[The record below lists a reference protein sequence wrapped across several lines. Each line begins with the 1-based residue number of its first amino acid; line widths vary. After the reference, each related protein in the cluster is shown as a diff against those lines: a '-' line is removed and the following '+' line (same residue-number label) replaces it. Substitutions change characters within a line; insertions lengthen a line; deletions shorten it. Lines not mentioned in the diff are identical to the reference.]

1 MSESNAP
8 LVCLVEDDPIMGES
22 LCVRFELE
30 GFGLDWHRRAGEAL
44 AAIGRRP
51 YAVVI
56 SDIRLPDLG
65 GDELFARLKER
76 HSVLPPFVFI
86 TAFGAID
93 RAVQLLK
100 SGAADYITKPFDLD
114 ELVEKVRSLA
124 RLSAARRPD
133 LAPALGVSQAMRRI
147 EEMLPRL
154 AKHAATVLFTGE
166 SGVGK
171 EYVAKALD
179 RLARESEQCP
189 FVAVNCGAITETL
202 FEAELFGHEKGAFT
216 GATRARKGYFEQAHC
231 GTLFLDE
238 ISELPPPMQVKLLR
252 AIQERRIVR
261 VGGEAPIDVNLRLF
275 CATNRDL
282 KEMVERGLFREDLF
296 YRINVLQIRIPPL
309 RERKQDIL
317 WFAGK
322 FLDEFAAEHGGER
335 RTLRPDAEQAL
346 LDHPW
351 PGNIRELGHCI
362 QRACILSP
370 ERSLGAEAFFGAATG
385 ASPPPGAAG
394 TLSGYLQERERD
406 FIVQALA
413 RHDWH
418 IARTAEHLGISR
430 KNLWEKMKKLAI
442 QEPAREP
449 SMDATRAD

>member
-1 MSESNAP
+1 MSEPDAP
-8 LVCLVEDDPIMGES
+8 LLCLVEDDPIMGES

-30 GFGLDWHRRAGEAL
+30 GFGFDWHRRAGEAL

-65 GDELFARLKER
+65 GDEMFIRLKER
-76 HSVLPPFVFI
+76 YPLLPPFVFL

-100 SGAADYITKPFDLD
+100 SGAADYITKPFDLE

-124 RLSAARRPD
+124 RLSAPPHAGV
-133 LAPALGVSQAMRRI
+133 APALGVSQAMRRI

-154 AKHAATVLFTGE
+154 AKHAGTVLFTGE

-179 RLARESEQCP
+179 RLARESEKCP

-216 GATRARKGYFEQAHC
+216 GATRARKGFFEQAHC

-238 ISELPPPMQVKLLR
+238 ISELPLPMQVKLLR

-261 VGGEAPIDVNLRLF
+261 VGGDTAIDVSLRLF

-282 KEMVERGLFREDLF
+282 KEMVEHGLFREDLF
-296 YRINVLQIRIPPL
+296 YRINVIQIRIPPL
-309 RERKQDIL
+309 RERKEDIL
-317 WFAGK
+317 WFARN
-322 FLDEFAAEHGGER
+322 FLDEFAAQHGGER
-335 RTLRPDAEQAL
+335 RMLRPETEQAL
-346 LDHPW
+346 IDYAW
-351 PGNIRELGHCI
+351 PGNIRELKHCVE
-362 QRACILSP
+362 RVCILSP
-370 ERSLGAEAFFGAATG
+370 ESLLGAEAFFGGATG

-406 FIVQALA
+406 FIVQALTL
-413 RHDWH
+413 HGWH

-442 QEPAREP
+442 QEAGSEPAREP
-449 SMDATRAD
+449 ST